1 MYIFIY
7 IFLLFVPLYYAYQV
21 SINVGLVNNNK
32 FLKKLHRL
40 YDAVYMSS
48 AIDRSALSID
58 CAVPS
63 MDLLLAQASIDRA
76 ALSMDEHR
84 QDLPVLIHR
93 QRLCSSIDSATWKH
107 VVEWCYKWYTPRQYC
122 RTYFMLFIND
132 LIECC
137 IPYSEI
143 YLFVDDKLF
152 RHITQDSGKTVLQRG
167 VNALQ
172 EWTQEWFLKLN
183 ASKCMVMSFGKNA
196 GTNWPDKGSRD
207 SIRRVMRG
215 HSLRLQKIKS

>member
-40 YDAVYMSS
+40 YDAVYMLS

-93 QRLCSSIDSATWKH
+93 QRLCSSIDSAT
-107 VVEWCYKWYTPRQYC
+107 
-122 RTYFMLFIND
+122 
-132 LIECC
+132 
-137 IPYSEI
+137 
-143 YLFVDDKLF
+143 
-152 RHITQDSGKTVLQRG
+152 
-167 VNALQ
+167 
-172 EWTQEWFLKLN
+172 
-183 ASKCMVMSFGKNA
+183 
-196 GTNWPDKGSRD
+196 
-207 SIRRVMRG
+207 
-215 HSLRLQKIKS
+215 